1 MGDNRRSHSKKVVVA
16 MVALVEAVSL
26 SAEPKDML
34 LLNGQSTDVPVIF
47 VSGHPYVG
55 LEALARELNG
65 SLSTAQSSTGSV
77 VALSLPMGS
86 GSSTTTAVSSSPAR
100 SSAGSASAA
109 ATTQA
114 AASSSTELSR
124 TFMAAG
130 IEAMSAVREWHSA
143 LQSTIQSGFPL
154 SSAVVDPY
162 RLEATKDLRLVSTA
176 VTTAADRS
184 AYQLLERVYQNMAKL
199 SDKYVNMRTKME
211 YIAPDA
217 LQDDELNQRL
227 VSCGRFLASMAAS
240 GQFSEDPSC
249 Q

>member
-16 MVALVEAVSL
+16 MVALGGAVSL

-34 LLNGQSTDVPVIF
+34 LLSGQSTDVPVIF

-77 VALSLPMGS
+77 VARGLRMGS
-86 GSSTTTAVSSSPAR
+86 GGGTKTAVSSPPDR

-130 IEAMSAVREWHSA
+130 IAAMSAVR
-143 LQSTIQSGFPL
+143 G
-154 SSAVVDPY
+154 
-162 RLEATKDLRLVSTA
+162 
-176 VTTAADRS
+176 
-184 AYQLLERVYQNMAKL
+184 
-199 SDKYVNMRTKME
+199 
-211 YIAPDA
+211 
-217 LQDDELNQRL
+217 
-227 VSCGRFLASMAAS
+227 
-240 GQFSEDPSC
+240 
-249 Q
+249 